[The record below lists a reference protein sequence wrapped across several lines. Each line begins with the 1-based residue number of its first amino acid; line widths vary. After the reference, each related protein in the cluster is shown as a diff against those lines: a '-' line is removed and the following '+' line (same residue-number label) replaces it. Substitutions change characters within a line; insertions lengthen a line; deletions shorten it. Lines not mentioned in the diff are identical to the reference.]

1 METKLQWHD
10 ESTSTTQLGLLRVLV
25 EWEGGLHPKGSDLPT
40 GYRVTVYGN
49 RKRQLSNLFASRDN
63 AKIAAERLLWKIVN
77 EMYQDLSQYSWDTH
91 NKEEV
96 KWVVR

>member
-1 METKLQWHD
+1 MIKLQWVD

-25 EWEGGLHPKGSDLPT
+25 EWEGGLHPKGSNLPT
-40 GYRVTVYGN
+40 GYRVTVYGKE
-49 RKRQLSNLFASRDN
+49 KRQLSKLFTSRNN

-77 EMYQDLSQYSWDTH
+77 EMHQELSQYSWDTY

>member
-1 METKLQWHD
+1 MTRLEWTDLHPRGYYTAWF
-10 ESTSTTQLGLLRVLV
+10 GIIMLRVMMEEDNQGNNSGYSVTLV
-25 EWEGGLHPKGSDLPT
+25 
-40 GYRVTVYGN
+40 GN
-49 RKRQLSNLFASRDN
+49 KDTELSQLFQNPDN

-77 EMYQDLSQYSWDTH
+77 EMHQELSQYSWDTH